1 MQLVCNPTGWRWL
14 TCSSY
19 WLNHVCIHLKV
30 LQQWLPLPCLCFCT
44 YPLLLK
50 HSYPKRWRL
59 QCLFSVKKKRKG
71 MRGIRSAASLILWPA
86 GDPLHVRVSVSHPLQ
101 KGVTFLGTLG
111 SAEEKLWRCVSTNS
125 SPWSPGISSVSQ
137 QLSSGL
143 SRISCRISSGSLV
156 PASGA
161 AENSTGS
168 YVQIFWGLQSMFFIP
183 VEVDRVFI
191 TPWL

>member
-1 MQLVCNPTGWRWL
+1 MQLVCNPTGWWWL

-30 LQQWLPLPCLCFCT
+30 LQQWLPLPCLYFCT

-59 QCLFSVKKKRKG
+59 RCLFSVKKEKEWERWE
-71 MRGIRSAASLILWPA
+71 AL
-86 GDPLHVRVSVSHPLQ
+86 PLSFYGLQVTLCISGSVSHPLQ

-161 AENSTGS
+161 AENSKGS

-183 VEVDRVFI
+183 VEVEFS
-191 TPWL
+191 